1 MHVFSLLPAALFLP
15 AAVTQHQTTNLP
27 VRTDYKHLT
36 LQACQVQCCQ
46 QVLRLTADKT
56 AGDEARSSHTAPVW
70 RTAAASFQQVR
81 RDKAA
86 ENAKTASLRPSL
98 RPPDGKPR
106 AGTSEEPGPRRPGE
120 LKGGVEVMRNSVRSS
135 LTRSSTSWARVC

>member
-1 MHVFSLLPAALFLP
+1 MRVFSPLQAALFLP
-15 AAVTQHQTTNLP
+15 AVVTQHQATNLP

-46 QVLRLTADKT
+46 QVPRLTADKA
-56 AGDEARSSHTAPVW
+56 AGDEARFAHTAPVW

-86 ENAKTASLRPSL
+86 DKAKTASLHPAL
-98 RPPDGKPR
+98 CPPDGK
-106 AGTSEEPGPRRPGE
+106 S
-120 LKGGVEVMRNSVRSS
+120 
-135 LTRSSTSWARVC
+135 